1 MYHKDIYN
9 FDTLPNSY
17 WHTTTD
23 KHQNFNLKPI
33 NKNIEFDIL
42 IIGAGYTGLSCA
54 LNLLENYNLNIG
66 IVDAGLLPMAK

>member
-54 LNLLENYNLNIG
+54 LNLLENYINKYFNW
-66 IVDAGLLPMAK
+66 K